1 LHHPL
6 CWANLTGFPSPF
18 RFMSLP
24 DKLAEIM
31 AAKRSEVAL
40 RTRPVRAAELA
51 RLAAITHAGPSF
63 AAALGAGNSLS
74 VIAEIKR
81 RSPSAGAIAPAI
93 DAAEQARRYYN
104 AGVDAI
110 SVLTDEAFFGG
121 SIRDLWEVNDLL
133 GPRSD
138 GPPTL
143 RKDFFVDPIQVVEAA
158 EAGARAILIIVRA
171 LSEDEMRR
179 LADTAAEA
187 GLDALWEVHS
197 EAEIGVAVRLG
208 ATIIGV
214 NNRDLARFRT
224 DLALSERLL
233 PLIPDDLIKVSESG
247 IATLDDAARVRA
259 AGADAVLVGESLVRI
274 TDDDE
279 LEATVA
285 SWRAL

>member
-1 LHHPL
+1 MAQNHSLNP
-6 CWANLTGFPSPF
+6 FPDSVSS
-18 RFMSLP
+18 SLP

-31 AAKRSEVAL
+31 AAKRRELAS
-40 RTRPVRAAELA
+40 RTRPVRPAELA
-51 RLAAITHAGPSF
+51 RLAELPRCGPSF
-63 AAALGAGNSLS
+63 AEALGASDRLS

-81 RSPSAGAIAPAI
+81 RSPSAGAIAPAL
-93 DAAEQARRYYN
+93 DAVEQARRYYN

-138 GPPTL
+138 GPPSL
-143 RKDFFVDPIQVVEAA
+143 RKDFFVDPVQVVEAA

-179 LADTAAEA
+179 LADTALAA

-197 EAEIGVAVRLG
+197 EVEIDTAVRLG
-208 ATIIGV
+208 AGLIGV
-214 NNRDLARFRT
+214 NNRDLARFQT
-224 DLALSERLL
+224 DLAISERLL

-247 IATLDDAARVRA
+247 LVTIEDAERVRA
-259 AGADAVLVGESLVRI
+259 AGADAILVGETLVRL
-274 TDDDE
+274 TDDEE
-279 LEATVA
+279 LEARIA
-285 SWRAL
+285 AWQAL